1 MTFNSLIQ
9 LEGTDGQ
16 KSLFSA
22 PGSAAA
28 AKKPPKK
35 AKAAPKKRRGLD
47 MAERGCQFCPANKAK
62 GIHKLKLPVTDANWL
77 IVFQS
82 PGPRENNGGS
92 PWGNPAAA
100 WLAGE
105 MKLAGISRKAF
116 DVQYA
121 VRCMPADV
129 EESSYDQVSHN
140 LRKPL
145 KEEEHCCSLY
155 TEEAIAAS
163 KAKQIILVGAEAAKL
178 FLATKSLPKQ
188 KVFWSDAHKA
198 RIYILTHPAFFMKG
212 YGQADAL
219 NAFRQMLSQFKK
231 DSGEGVSDSFDDP
244 YAYIRKQNYQ
254 LVLNSDEAAKARQVI
269 REYAYKRILVGVDI
283 EYDEDKLVSVAFSYK
298 PGHAAVF
305 VVNHPEQKASDGA
318 AVFEALKELLEDD
331 AIKKAFHYGC
341 SDGDELR
348 RMAGIELHG
357 YVEDTYVKEYLRFL
371 DAREYGLE
379 AISNTR
385 FLPFAGYKYLIA
397 DEMLKDVPNIPAR
410 ILNGTPK
417 MKYDYV
423 SRNGLFH
430 ISKVSLDTLRLYNGA
445 DSDLTKRL
453 QVDGKGAPV
462 PPALQKLYIDLNF
475 VLRRMEPNGPDF
487 DYEQNRKLAE
497 ILPMRADKLRT
508 KLCKLAKSKDF
519 NPGSPAQVEKVLFE
533 DLKLEYP
540 FDGKRNTRKMT
551 LLAMS
556 QQHPMPLMVIDWRK
570 ASKAKS
576 TYVDGYLRCARAN
589 KDRLRTKWNSTGTRT
604 GRLSSGG
611 DKKGTVVA
619 ERTMINLQNI
629 HGDPQMKNMCVA
641 DRRWRRAF
649 KAIYDITAKERYSGV
664 HEWLR
669 RADGITDKD
678 KREKAEKQKPSE
690 SIMVQWRKV
699 CREIESWIKTNAPDL
714 KTFLVLD
721 YGQIEVRVAAQ
732 LANDKNLIKDC
743 LQADIHTTV
752 GVAMTGWDA
761 DKIKNDKATR
771 TLTKNVHF
779 GVLFG
784 IGKAGLYNFVVSMS
798 PPEMRDSISREMVDT
813 AYDRYF
819 ARYKGIGRL
828 IEAQRAFVREYG
840 YCETI
845 FGMRRYLEISDDE
858 RKTSDDDS
866 IDDEDESYNIETTG
880 GKKAY
885 WANVAVNTPIQ
896 GSAHQLMICA
906 LVNFYRDFDKYK
918 VLDIPV
924 MDVHDAL
931 YFRVNVFDLSV
942 AYPAARNLLEHQSLE
957 TMHADFPHIEW
968 KVPIVT
974 EAEAGLRLGSVVSLD
989 EKLTAG
995 DFMLRWYDK
1004 TRRQSIAINKE
1015 YKLAV
1020 TYNAAK
1026 SMADAVKVSEG
1037 VKAKKQRTYPDADER
1052 ELNKALKEIQ
1062 ENDIPDPPI
1071 KRRRLVVEIVEE
1083 LNAE

>member
-9 LEGTDGQ
+9 LEGTDSQ
-16 KSLFSA
+16 KSLSDSS
-22 PGSAAA
+22 GSVVA
-28 AKKPPKK
+28 AKKPLKK

-47 MAERGCQFCPANKAK
+47 MAERGCQFCPANKSK
-62 GIHKLKLPVTDANWL
+62 GIKKLKLPITDANWL
-77 IVFQS
+77 IVFPS
-82 PGPRENNGGS
+82 PGPRENNSGS

-129 EESSYDQVSHN
+129 EESSYGDVSHN
-140 LRKPL
+140 LRKPN
-145 KEEEHCCSLY
+145 KQEEHCCSLY
-155 TEEAIAAS
+155 TEEAIQAS

-219 NAFRQMLSQFKK
+219 SAFRQMLGQFKN

-244 YAYIRKQNYQ
+244 YAYVRKQDYR
-254 LVLNSDEAAKARQVI
+254 LVLNQREADQAYNVI
-269 REYAYKRILVGVDI
+269 RKYVAKNILSGVDI
-283 EYDEDKLVSVAFSYK
+283 EYDNDELISVAIAPKPGLSFVFVISHPEQDKWDGALVSVVLRS
-298 PGHAAVF
+298 
-305 VVNHPEQKASDGA
+305 
-318 AVFEALKELLEDD
+318 LLEDP
-331 AIKKAFHYGC
+331 KVLKAFHYGC
-341 SDGDELR
+341 SDGDELQ

-357 YVEDTYVKEYLRFL
+357 YVEDTYIKEYLRFL

-385 FLPFAGYKYLIA
+385 FLQFAGYKYLIA
-397 DEMLKDVPNIPAR
+397 DEMLKGVLDVPAR

-423 SRNGLFH
+423 SQHGLFH
-430 ISKVSLDTLRLYNGA
+430 MSKVSLDTLRLYNGA

-453 QVDGKGAPV
+453 QVDGKKAPIS
-462 PPALQKLYIDLNF
+462 PALQKLYIDLNF

-497 ILPMRADKLRT
+497 VLPMRADKLRIE
-508 KLCKLAKSKDF
+508 LCKIAKNEDF
-519 NPGSPAQVEKVLFE
+519 NPGSPQQVDKVLFE
-533 DLKLEYP
+533 DLKLEHP
-540 FDGKRNTRKMT
+540 FDGKRSTGKMT

-556 QQHPMPLMVIDWRK
+556 SQHEMPLKVIDWRK

-589 KDRLRTKWNSTGTRT
+589 NDRLRTKWNSTGTRT

-611 DKKGTVVA
+611 DKKGIKVA

-641 DRRWRRAF
+641 DRRWRRVF
-649 KAIYDITAKERYSGV
+649 KAIHGILEHERYCGV
-664 HEWLR
+664 LEW
-669 RADGITDKD
+669 ITRKD
-678 KREKAEKQKPSE
+678 EKQKPTE
-690 SIMVQWRKV
+690 KIMDKWRKV
-699 CREIESWIKTNAPDL
+699 CREIESWIRANAPDL

-721 YGQIEVRVAAQ
+721 YGQIEIRVLAQ

-743 LQADIHTTV
+743 LESDIHTTV
-752 GVAMTGWDA
+752 GVQMTGWDP
-761 DKIKNDKATR
+761 DKIRNDKATR

-779 GVLFG
+779 GIAFL
-784 IGKAGLYNFVVSMS
+784 ISKPALYNFVVSMS
-798 PPEMRDSISREMVDT
+798 PPEMRDSISREMIEA

-819 ARYKGIGRL
+819 IRYKGVKRYTDKQI
-828 IEAQRAFVREYG
+828 AFGLEHG
-840 YCETI
+840 YCETL
-845 FGMRRYLEISDDE
+845 FGMRRYLDISDAEQKAGNGDDDYSDDE
-858 RKTSDDDS
+858 DYSVDAPSSDRKTGNWKS
-866 IDDEDESYNIETTG
+866 IS
-880 GKKAY
+880 
-885 WANVAVNTPIQ
+885 VNTPVQ
-896 GSAHQLMICA
+896 GTAHQLMICA
-906 LVNFYRDFDKYK
+906 LVNFYRNFEEYQ
-918 VLDIPV
+918 VLNIPV

-931 YFRVNVFDLSV
+931 YFRVNVLDLKE
-942 AYPAARNLLEHQSLE
+942 AYAKARYLLEQQSLE
-957 TMHADFPHIEW
+957 TMHADFPQIKW

-989 EKLTAG
+989 EKLSIG

-1004 TRRQSIAINKE
+1004 TRRQSIALNKE
-1015 YKLAV
+1015 YKTAV
-1020 TYNAAK
+1020 AYNEAK
-1026 SMADAVKVSEG
+1026 SQVEAVKVSEG
-1037 VKAKKQRTYPDADER
+1037 VKIKKPRIYPDAEER
-1052 ELNKALKEIQ
+1052 EYTKAMKELQ
-1062 ENDIPDPPI
+1062 ENNMPPDLPI
-1071 KRRRLVVEIVEE
+1071 KRRRLVVEVVEE
-1083 LNAE
+1083 LHAD